1 MIDDN
6 INHEYIIRYL
16 RDILPK
22 QEGLIAKMEDYAEK
36 NSYPISQPE
45 SIKFLEVLISL
56 GKVKSVLEVGTA
68 IGYSAI
74 RMANAGCEKIDTIEI
89 SESSAQIARENIEKA
104 GFKSVITVHLGD
116 AKEVLPEMDGEYDL
130 IFVDAA
136 KGQYQEFFPHCM
148 RMLKKGGVLISDN
161 VLYKGMTATDD
172 LFQHRKITIIRRLRQ
187 YLDMLSNHKELLT
200 SVVPI
205 GDGVA
210 VSVKI

>member
-1 MIDDN
+1 M
-6 INHEYIIRYL
+6 
-16 RDILPK
+16 
-22 QEGLIAKMEDYAEK
+22 
-36 NSYPISQPE
+36 
-45 SIKFLEVLISL
+45 

-104 GFKSVITVHLGD
+104 DLSSVITVHLGD
-116 AKEVLPEMDGEYDL
+116 AKEVLPKMDGEYDL

-187 YLDMLSNHKELLT
+187 YLDMLSNHSELST